1 MTCNVMNCCMLWI
14 RCPSHGVEVDNNILE
29 PKFLTP
35 NYIFLFSF
43 SFFFQKIFF
52 ISIKKSARGLQNVHK
67 KVLYT
72 KEMVKAG
79 TMGDDISISVL
90 DRKL

>member
-1 MTCNVMNCCMLWI
+1 MLWI

-52 ISIKKSARGLQNVHK
+52 ISIKKSARGLQNVHQ
-67 KVLYT
+67 T
-72 KEMVKAG
+72 KCVVYKGNGEGKDQG
-79 TMGDDISISVL
+79 
-90 DRKL
+90 